1 MTNIELYI
9 NNQLC
14 DVGSNFNVRLNRVL
28 MKPGELNT
36 KDAQYSYSV
45 SLPPTP
51 KNHTIF
57 NFANIEETRDKFNRE
72 YNAELIINSVRIF
85 VGKFRLSGV
94 SRLSYKGNLYV
105 PAFPGIKG
113 IFGETKMNEG
123 GEWRL
128 DFGDFVECI
137 NKYNNDARTVP
148 QKAIFP
154 YTLYGLLQK
163 VPIDDKGNYTDRNV
177 WDDTVRV
184 GISDFPPSIN
194 VLLLIRHLFEK
205 KGYTI
210 GGTALEDE
218 QLTKLYMSYKND
230 PTYVQPWNYGRQAK
244 MHIKGQWSNIYNR
257 RRNDSSVRLEN
268 GVFWSTP
275 DGAELYACDLFDCQN
290 SKIDIVDDPGGNIE
304 QSEVNGYLRTLVH
317 IPVSGYYKIE
327 FEADTELL
335 PVSFPGPYP
344 GNYQNGIW
352 YISAGAEMADFG
364 HIRSAVKLLRDNKQ
378 ADFSVASSR
387 MDGSWYY
394 DNMPQNKD
402 SVPRYVPHYYGDG
415 LGSLVF
421 IDAAQNANFV
431 AGLQWGYRGAE
442 DKNPSSEGSDDNG
455 SQVQAAKPAV
465 SWDASR
471 AGERLTRLAIH
482 NPAGYMRYGLPDLEE
497 GGEDSGTA
505 DQDRNEWHGS
515 DRYKMVLQE
524 APPNT
529 AGRSPYKADGRV
541 NCVVWLEAGELLT
554 IADVSDKGTA
564 RRPPFTARGWVSKS
578 VTFDLQITPFRTDPE
593 WLRVDTAGNGITGDD
608 VPVMSWNDE
617 SNFDVNTI
625 DLVKFLPTDMKIDD
639 FLDNFCKA
647 FNLQL
652 TQTDIDAFELN
663 IKQTRAAVSRGSINL
678 DNMASVRDRT
688 NTPLGLPSLYKLG
701 FTVDKD
707 EEGYEESKD
716 PQTDKG
722 DDGGGEFATGAT
734 EEKIVEQKSTFSYNW
749 FKNIQKDG
757 VTLPLA
763 VISKHDVW
771 ADPEEMTRDVAIS
784 KRYTNQAL
792 RFWYYDGLLNDL
804 GTSFQFNNMDIS
816 VAKVSNELPGLITL
830 NYENKPRTILSTYFT
845 VLVNGG
851 SHYTELEGYL
861 TPVQYEA
868 LGDSVAAI
876 FNGDIYQIA
885 EVSGYDPQ
893 GRNKT
898 KIKLI
903 RS

>member
-14 DVGSNFNVRLNRVL
+14 DAGSNFNVRLNRVL

-57 NFANIEETRDKFNRE
+57 NYANIEETRDKFNRE
-72 YNAELIINSVRIF
+72 YNAELIINSVRVF
-85 VGKFRLSGV
+85 VGKFRMSEV

-105 PAFPGIKG
+105 PATLGIKG
-113 IFGETKMNEG
+113 IFGDMKLSEAPAWPLPFT
-123 GEWRL
+123 
-128 DFGDFVECI
+128 DFAASISD
-137 NKYNNDARTVP
+137 YNNKARQMP
-148 QKAIFP
+148 QPAIFP
-154 YTLYGLLQK
+154 YTLYGLLPK
-163 VPIDDKGNYTDRNV
+163 VPADDGNYTDRDM
-177 WDDTVRV
+177 WDGTVRV
-184 GISDFPPSIN
+184 GMADFPPSIN
-194 VLLLIRHLFEK
+194 VLSLIRHLLTSQ
-205 KGYTI
+205 GYKI
-210 GGTALEDE
+210 GGTAFDDE
-218 QLTKLYMSYKND
+218 RLAKLYMSYKND
-230 PTYVQPWNYGRQAK
+230 PTYVQPWNYGRQAN

-327 FEADTELL
+327 LTANTELL
-335 PVSFPGPYP
+335 RSPFTGFPWRNS
-344 GNYQNGIW
+344 GNRYYVAANDDG
-352 YISAGAEMADFG
+352 GAFYA
-364 HIRSAVKLLRDNKQ
+364 IRSALKLLRDNKQ
-378 ADFSVASSR
+378 ANFGVASSR

-394 DNMPQNKD
+394 DNMPQNSN
-402 SVPRYVPHYYGDG
+402 SVPRYIPYYQGNDV
-415 LGSLVF
+415 GSLVF

-431 AGLQWGYRGAE
+431 AGLQWGKRNNNEG
-442 DKNPSSEGSDDNG
+442 NPSANG
-455 SQVQAAKPAV
+455 ADVSASQVQVAKPAV

-471 AGERLTRLAIH
+471 AGERLTRLAID
-482 NPAGYMRYGLPDLEE
+482 NQTGYRKYGLPDLEE
-497 GGEDSGTA
+497 DEGGTESWYDS
-505 DQDRNEWHGS
+505 DK
-515 DRYKMVLQE
+515 YKMVLE
-524 APPNT
+524 NAPASVARRGT
-529 AGRSPYKADGRV
+529 YSSDGSV

-554 IADVSDKGTA
+554 VADVSDKGMVRYLSTV
-564 RRPPFTARGWVSKS
+564 RGWVCKS
-578 VTFDLQITPFRTDPE
+578 VTFDLQITPFRTDAD
-593 WLRVDTAGNGITGDD
+593 WLQVNTAGNGTAPMD
-608 VPVMSWNDE
+608 WNDAP
-617 SNFDVNTI
+617 NFDVNTI
-625 DLVKFLPTDMKIDD
+625 DLVKFLPIDMKIDD

-688 NTPLGLPSLYKLG
+688 NAPLGLPSLYKLG
-701 FTVDKD
+701 FTVDKE
-707 EEGYEESKD
+707 EEGYVMT
-716 PQTDKG
+716 Q

-749 FKNIQKDG
+749 FKNIRKDG

-763 VISKHDVW
+763 VISKHEVW

-816 VAKVSNELPGLITL
+816 VAKVSNELPGLCVL
-830 NYENKPRTILSTYFT
+830 NYKNQRLTILQTYFT